1 MMEAVAALSP
11 SPPAASG
18 TAPSRV
24 AGGSPPG
31 GSAAVSF
38 HDVLSA
44 LNPLQY
50 LPVLG
55 TIYRAATGDEVAEP
69 VRRIGAAIGSFLLG
83 GPVGLAVNLATV
95 VVEKLAH
102 IDLDQTAQGVLRS
115 VVGPA
120 APGGNTGKPAVAGV
134 ADVPPFSA
142 AQLAVYGIRP
152 DSGAVSAGG
161 EPADADA
168 LNALELIRLRRSA
181 QAYGDTLSR
190 G

>member
-11 SPPAASG
+11 SPPTASG
-18 TAPSRV
+18 IAPSRSV
-24 AGGSPPG
+24 RASAPEG
-31 GSAAVSF
+31 AAVSF

-55 TIYRAATGDEVAEP
+55 TIYRAATGDEVTEP

-83 GPVGLAVNLATV
+83 GPVGLAINLATV
-95 VVEKLAH
+95 AVEKLAH

-115 VVGPA
+115 VMGA
-120 APGGNTGKPAVAGV
+120 APPGENAGKPAAIGV
-134 ADVPPFSA
+134 ADVQPFSPAQRA
-142 AQLAVYGIRP
+142 AYGIRP
-152 DSGAVSAGG
+152 DPSVGAAGG